1 MLSQDQVLDVFAD
14 SDLVLVPSLVDNYPN
29 IFLEALAT
37 GCRVMCFASGGGG
50 REVEEDAHPEAFSM
64 VQLIDDSNAQA
75 VGVIE
80 SMAPVHSA
88 EREAFARHFFE
99 STRSRNIIERYQT
112 VYGP

>member
-1 MLSQDQVLDVFAD
+1 
-14 SDLVLVPSLVDNYPN
+14 
-29 IFLEALAT
+29 
-37 GCRVMCFASGGGG
+37 
-50 REVEEDAHPEAFSM
+50 M